1 MTTKEEMIEL
11 LKTEFPTLKVGS
23 DETGYTA
30 ITGNDYDE
38 QIANWAQARLDK
50 EAKQIKAKAEKQAKL
65 DAIDK
70 LTALG
75 IDPKALGLVIEEKP
89 VNGGTL
95 D

>member
-1 MTTKEEMIEL
+1 MTTKEEMIKIIKAEN
-11 LKTEFPTLKVGS
+11 PTLRIGNEEAGYVEVTG
-23 DETGYTA
+23 DE
-30 ITGNDYDE
+30 YDA
-38 QIANWAQARLDK
+38 QIAQWAQGRLDK
-50 EAKQIKAKAEKQAKL
+50 QIRLAEMEATKQAKL

-75 IDPKALGLVIEEKP
+75 IDPKALGLTVEEKP